1 MLVYFLVL
9 KARQDNFELVDLDLV
24 EFEQISPIENYKIL
38 QKHRNSDQWLV
49 FLVRLFVNLD
59 LVLRLFGQVS
69 LYSLL
74 LDLQWLLNDHY

>member
-1 MLVYFLVL
+1 MYFLVL
-9 KARQDNFELVDLDLV
+9 KAHQDNFELVDLDLE

-38 QKHRNSDQWLV
+38 QKHRNFDQWLM

-59 LVLRLFGQVS
+59 FVLGLFGQVS

-74 LDLQWLLNDHY
+74 LDLQWPLNDDY

>member
-1 MLVYFLVL
+1 MP
-9 KARQDNFELVDLDLV
+9 KAHLDNFVLVDLDLA

-38 QKHRNSDQWLV
+38 QKHPNFDQWLV
-49 FLVRLFVNLD
+49 FLVRLFVNLGLGLG
-59 LVLRLFGQVS
+59 LVDQVS